1 MFSHTE
7 NKDML
12 HPSLPGEETALP
24 QSSLYFFF
32 PPSKMKHKWDD
43 SPWWRC
49 NKALIVSARCEIG
62 AEWVPTAPV
71 SAPALRAAN
80 TTPASCNPTAASQR
94 LNNLRLKT
102 HTHTHTINQRGCTSQ
117 ASAPWAHACRP
128 AVLIRPGLAA
138 CLETFWVFFFSLKM
152 RGWVEQPA
160 QTHFHVP
167 HLAPTALCS
176 HSLLAFCRQLAS

>member
-32 PPSKMKHKWDD
+32 PPSQMKHKWDD

-102 HTHTHTINQRGCTSQ
+102 HTHTHHKSERMYQPSVSSLGTRLQTGC
-117 ASAPWAHACRP
+117 AHQTWPRCLLGN
-128 AVLIRPGLAA
+128 VLG
-138 CLETFWVFFFSLKM
+138 FFFLS
-152 RGWVEQPA
+152 
-160 QTHFHVP
+160 
-167 HLAPTALCS
+167 
-176 HSLLAFCRQLAS
+176 